1 MAMKLTTEAVK
12 MRFPGVSNM
21 STDELLQLIRQ
32 ESSKLL
38 LLVGGLTKCFKITE
52 EKVLSSICKRFNS
65 GLETLRFSTF
75 LIFLQNI
82 IETLITL
89 GYKPETSA
97 SLKTLNATFWYFSN
111 NGCLYTRQ
119 LSKTA
124 KFYLTKN
131 VGVNAHVKSQVPLL
145 CISLKL
151 ESWND
156 SRKFQVTWKPVSVIW
171 RLWTADCRLRT
182 RGKMQTVCKMQTADW
197 E

>member
-1 MAMKLTTEAVK
+1 

-65 GLETLRFSTF
+65 GLETLRVSTF

-131 VGVNAHVKSQVPLL
+131 ACVNAHVKSQVPLL

-151 ESWND
+151 DSWND
-156 SRKFQVTWKPVSVIW
+156 SRKSQVTWKPVSVIW
-171 RLWTADCRLRT
+171 RLCTADCRLRT

>member
-97 SLKTLNATFWYFSN
+97 SLKTLNATF
-111 NGCLYTRQ
+111 
-119 LSKTA
+119 
-124 KFYLTKN
+124 
-131 VGVNAHVKSQVPLL
+131 
-145 CISLKL
+145 
-151 ESWND
+151 
-156 SRKFQVTWKPVSVIW
+156 
-171 RLWTADCRLRT
+171 
-182 RGKMQTVCKMQTADW
+182 
-197 E
+197 

>member
-1 MAMKLTTEAVK
+1 MAHLFPPKITARGTGLNASPYSFLFPGYPRTPQVISAKSKMAMKLTTEAVK

-52 EKVLSSICKRFNS
+52 EKVLTSICKRFNS

-97 SLKTLNATFWYFSN
+97 SL
-111 NGCLYTRQ
+111 
-119 LSKTA
+119 
-124 KFYLTKN
+124 
-131 VGVNAHVKSQVPLL
+131 
-145 CISLKL
+145 
-151 ESWND
+151 
-156 SRKFQVTWKPVSVIW
+156 
-171 RLWTADCRLRT
+171 
-182 RGKMQTVCKMQTADW
+182 
-197 E
+197 

>member
-52 EKVLSSICKRFNS
+52 EKVLSSISKRFNS
-65 GLETLRFSTF
+65 ELETLRFSTF

-97 SLKTLNATFWYFSN
+97 SLKTLNATF
-111 NGCLYTRQ
+111 
-119 LSKTA
+119 
-124 KFYLTKN
+124 
-131 VGVNAHVKSQVPLL
+131 
-145 CISLKL
+145 
-151 ESWND
+151 
-156 SRKFQVTWKPVSVIW
+156 
-171 RLWTADCRLRT
+171 
-182 RGKMQTVCKMQTADW
+182 
-197 E
+197 